1 METTETKE
9 LKTAFIATFSQGLF
23 ATLTFSTFMV
33 NTPILFELIE
43 MTKTEFSIPLVL
55 FGIFNVITNQ
65 LTTRFLLPKIGS
77 TNCLIIAR
85 VMYSFI
91 PFYIFYFSNYN
102 IFILVSIFW
111 GISIGIQAPNIF
123 TQVAIIEER
132 TKKILNPIFKSSFNF
147 GFLSGAAIS
156 SICLGFDIDPIYSTF
171 FTGLFVFISSLSMYF
186 FGLEKKY
193 DVVNDNPRF
202 AVPNFKIILFASINM
217 FIIAFMGIIVQWSP
231 LWLVT
236 DLSAP
241 IYLVGSIVIFFN
253 AGEIVGNIFASKL
266 IKKFNELIVGPCF
279 AMVGSIILLL
289 SIITQNITI
298 IFLSIT
304 IFGFLI
310 SNVMPIVFRQAV
322 RHSNNPI
329 PITISHISSIA
340 FVGAI
345 FGPAVVG
352 ISAETFGLTFNMY
365 ALGAIM
371 FLISLLM
378 YLIMFKSK
386 KKIDNKIQT
395 SQN

>member
-23 ATLTFSTFMV
+23 ATLIFSTFMV

-156 SICLGFDIDPIYSTF
+156 SICLGFDIDPIYTTF

-279 AMVGSIILLL
+279 AMVGSIILLS

-378 YLIMFKSK
+378 YLIMFKSN
-386 KKIDNKIQT
+386 KKIDNKIQI